1 MKKLFTPILTI
12 FCLFSFIH
20 SFAQKEDP
28 ANGITT
34 SGPDPKF
41 GISDY
46 KLNIVSNG
54 GPGSNGALFRTTSS
68 WSTVDI
74 DAPAGMDAGVRLGN
88 AGLAKW
94 AMWFRSGS
102 NNFNISEFD
111 VGERFTIA
119 KTSGNVGVGVTSPNA
134 YLHVRAGNWDVTN
147 GEGDLKV
154 GDDTY
159 RLKIGVATAGG
170 GAGDARIYATGGTNR
185 IIFGNGITDRA
196 ALFGANFGIGLIDP
210 SAKFHIS
217 HTTQGL
223 NTNPHIKLT
232 TTDDNFHGRIR
243 MENSDGLKYFI
254 QKFDLSGSVTSDYNI
269 NWEYNGTDIFNVSG
283 NGNATH
289 NGFTKLGSS
298 APSIKVLRF
307 NGTTSASQGLLTS
320 IAHGLTS
327 SKIISVTVL
336 VEYGPGL
343 FVPHS
348 YIRNINGYQFDFYID
363 LTNINIVNHPTNS
376 ANILSKPYKIMVTY
390 EE

>member
-1 MKKLFTPILTI
+1 MVL
-12 FCLFSFIH
+12 
-20 SFAQKEDP
+20 
-28 ANGITT
+28 
-34 SGPDPKF
+34 
-41 GISDY
+41 
-46 KLNIVSNG
+46 
-54 GPGSNGALFRTTSS
+54 
-68 WSTVDI
+68 
-74 DAPAGMDAGVRLGN
+74 
-88 AGLAKW
+88 
-94 AMWFRSGS
+94 
-102 NNFNISEFD
+102 
-111 VGERFTIA
+111 
-119 KTSGNVGVGVTSPNA
+119 GVTSPNA
-134 YLHVRAGNWDVTN
+134 YLHVRAGNWDVAT

-217 HTTQGL
+217 HNTQGL
-223 NTNPHIKLT
+223 DANPHIKLT
-232 TTDDNFHGRIR
+232 TTDDNSHGRIR
-243 MENSDGLKYFI
+243 MENSNGLKYFT

-298 APSIKVLRF
+298 APSIKVLKF
-307 NGTTSASQGLLTS
+307 IGTTNAAQGGLTS
-320 IAHGLTS
+320 IAHGLTN
-327 SKIISVTVL
+327 SKILSVTVL
-336 VEYGPGL
+336 VEYFPGA

-348 YIRNINGYQFDFYID
+348 YIRTTNGYQFDFYID
-363 LTNINIVNHPTNS
+363 GPNIYIVNHPTNS
-376 ANILSKPYKIMVTY
+376 ALILSKPYKIMVTY

>member
-46 KLNIVSNG
+46 KLNIVSPG

-74 DAPAGMDAGVRLGN
+74 DAPAGMDAVMRLGN

-94 AMWFRSGS
+94 VMWFRSGS
-102 NNFNISEFD
+102 NNFNIYEYA

-134 YLHVRAGNWDVTN
+134 YLHVRAGNWNVAT

-159 RLKIGVATAGG
+159 RLKIGVATAGS

-217 HTTQGL
+217 H
-223 NTNPHIKLT
+223 NTLGSDANPHIKLT
-232 TTDDNFHGRIR
+232 QTADANFGRIR

-254 QKFDLSGSVTSDYNI
+254 QKFDLEGSVTSDYNI

-298 APSIKVLRF
+298 APSIKVLKF
-307 NGTTSASQGLLTS
+307 IGTTNAAQGGTAT
-320 IAHGLTS
+320 IAHGLTN
-327 SKIISVTVL
+327 SKILSVTVL
-336 VEYGPGL
+336 VEYATGN

-348 YIRNINGYQFDFYID
+348 YIRFNNGYQFDFYIEN
-363 LTNINIVNHPTNS
+363 TNIGIVNHPTNS
-376 ANILSKPYKIMVTY
+376 VNILSKPYKIMVTY